1 MTAIVFN
8 CHYNGLSI
16 IRELGRNNV
25 EVFAL
30 DSIRS
35 VGTYSR
41 YAKYLTCPDPLVAEK
56 AFIDF
61 LLKLGPTFESK
72 PILFPTNDHW
82 ATAVSH
88 CKPALSQYYL
98 PCVADWA
105 TMELLIRKQRFY
117 EWAEHRGYPVPRSW
131 KHSQLDCLAK
141 DNFPVAA
148 KPEYRR
154 ISGNDSA
161 AKELSR
167 QLDQLRLTVL
177 RNRTELD
184 QFVALHTDLL
194 EYFIFQEYVEGLSD
208 CMFTVGIYA
217 NRQHEV
223 LGLFSGRKVRG
234 FPPDV
239 GDCILGQAEEV
250 PASLKQIVK
259 QICREL
265 RYHGIAEFE
274 FKRDAVT
281 GEFKLIEINPRS
293 WSWVGITPAC
303 GVSLPKV
310 AYLDLTG
317 GETVQY
323 TESNVT
329 TGTIKWVRI
338 LDDFLNCFYF
348 NRRIGFPEWD
358 MAPLQWWKTI
368 RANRL
373 VVAEF
378 AWDDLLPGLYSLYL
392 TFKSLIGKLTH
403 KLGLWK

>member
-16 IRELGRNNV
+16 IQELGRHNV

-30 DSIRS
+30 DSVRS

-41 YAKYLTCPDPLVAEK
+41 YAKYLICPDPLTSEG
-56 AFIDF
+56 AFIDRM
-61 LLKLGPTFESK
+61 LELGRSFKNRPV
-72 PILFPTNDHW
+72 LFPTNDHW
-82 ATAVSH
+82 AAAVSRH
-88 CKPALSQYYL
+88 KQALSQYYL

-117 EWAEHRGYPVPRSW
+117 EWAEHKGYPVPRSW
-131 KHSQLDCLAK
+131 KHSQIDSLAK
-141 DNFPVAA
+141 DTFPVAA

-154 ISGNDSA
+154 ISGDDPA
-161 AKELSR
+161 AKELS
-167 QLDQLRLTVL
+167 QNLDQLRLTVL
-177 RNRTELD
+177 KNQTELN

-208 CMFTVGIYA
+208 CMFTVGVYA
-217 NRQHEV
+217 NRQYEV

-250 PASLKQIVK
+250 PPSLKQVVK

-265 RYHGIAEFE
+265 GYHGIAEFE

-303 GVSLPKV
+303 GVSLPRM

-317 GETVQY
+317 GQTVQY

-348 NRRIGFPEWD
+348 NRRRGFPEWN

-378 AWDDLLPGLYSLYL
+378 ARDDLLPGLYSLYL
-392 TFKSLIGKLTH
+392 TFKSLLCGLAH

>member
-1 MTAIVFN
+1 MTAMVFN
-8 CHYNGLSI
+8 CQYNGLSI
-16 IRELGRNNV
+16 IQELGRHNV

-41 YAKYLTCPDPLVAEK
+41 YAKYRICPDPLTSEG
-56 AFIDF
+56 AFIDRM
-61 LLKLGPTFESK
+61 LELGRSFKNRPV
-72 PILFPTNDHW
+72 LFPTNDHW
-82 ATAVSH
+82 AAAVSRH
-88 CKPALSQYYL
+88 KQALSQYYI
-98 PCVADWA
+98 PCVADWS
-105 TMELLIRKQRFY
+105 TMEILIRKQRFY
-117 EWAEHRGYPVPRSW
+117 EWAEHKGYPVPRSW
-131 KHSQLDCLAK
+131 KHSQLDSMAK
-141 DNFPVAA
+141 DIFPVAA

-154 ISGNDSA
+154 ISGDDPA
-161 AKELSR
+161 AKELS
-167 QLDQLRLTVL
+167 QNLDQLRLTVL
-177 RNRTELD
+177 NNRTELN
-184 QFVALHTDLL
+184 QFISIHADLL
-194 EYFIFQEYVEGLSD
+194 EYLIFQEYVEGLSD
-208 CMFTVGIYA
+208 CMFTVGVYA

-250 PASLKQIVK
+250 PAPLKQLVK
-259 QICREL
+259 QMCREL
-265 RYHGIAEFE
+265 EYHGIAEFE

-303 GVSLPKV
+303 GVSLPRM
-310 AYLDLTG
+310 AYFDLTG

-323 TESNVT
+323 AESAVT

-338 LDDFLNCFYF
+338 LDDFLNCLYF
-348 NRRIGFPEWD
+348 NRRRGFPEWD
-358 MAPLQWWKTI
+358 MSLLQWWKTI

-373 VVAEF
+373 ITAEF
-378 AWDDLLPGLYSLYL
+378 AKDDLLPGLYSLYFTTRNL
-392 TFKSLIGKLTH
+392 LRKLAR